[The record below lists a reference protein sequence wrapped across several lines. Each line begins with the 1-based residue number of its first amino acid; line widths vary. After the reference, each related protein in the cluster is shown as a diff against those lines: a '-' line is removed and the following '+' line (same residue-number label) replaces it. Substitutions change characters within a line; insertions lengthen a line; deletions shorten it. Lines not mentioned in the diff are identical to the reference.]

1 MQNSDRIIQLRNP
14 QIFNESTS
22 RPDSI
27 PAIFLLNSLGSIKII
42 LQIML
47 RYSKKKGWYM
57 IFSF

>member
-47 RYSKKKGWYM
+47 RKRTKKGWYM